1 MFLKSIE
8 VQGFKSFANKMVFE
22 FHKGITGI
30 VGPNGSGK
38 SNVADAVRWVL
49 GEQSAKQLRGSKME
63 DVIFSGTESRKPL
76 GFAYVAITLDN
87 SDHQLAVEYDTV
99 TVSRRVYRSG
109 ESEYKINGHNC
120 RLKDVQE
127 LFFDTGIG
135 KEGYSIIGQGQIDKI
150 LSGKPEERRE
160 LFDEAAG
167 IVKYKR
173 RKALTEKN
181 LAEEQQNLSR
191 VRDILYELE
200 KQVGPLEKQSETA
213 RIYLKHRDTLKQYD
227 ANMYLLSFYQLKKDS
242 AAIDEKMDIVSTQL
256 KDSQENFE
264 KIKSAYAQMEALMEQ
279 YDQKISQDQEVCNQ
293 QALEKQRLEGGKNVL
308 VSKTDGISS
317 KEEQFDA
324 LILETEAGIEEK
336 KKLSEESEKELK
348 ALEEELQELELHKN
362 SSEEALNSMSGTM
375 TSLRDQIDSQNSD
388 IIEFLNE
395 AANIKGRMQR
405 YETMQEQT
413 QIRQSE
419 LNQKLIAL
427 QSEESSEGELV
438 EAFKKE
444 AQGIELELERL
455 QAEQSACK
463 KRAAKISDDLMKCRE
478 AFNAAEKSF
487 HEESAR
493 YQTLKNI
500 TERYDGYG
508 VSIRKIM
515 ERKSDYKGI
524 IGVVADIIHVSKE
537 YEIAIETALGGSISN
552 IVTDNEQTAKSMIQF
567 LKKNR
572 FGRATFLPL
581 TSIRGRRA
589 ENADR
594 ICGEEGVIGLA
605 SDLIRVDSRFGHL
618 ADYLLGQVFIVDHID
633 HALALA
639 KKYRYSLRIVTLE
652 GESLNPGGSLSGG
665 AYKNTGNLLGRHR
678 EMEELQKHVETLRK
692 EGASLKQQI
701 NQLQSD
707 KDSNKAAMEKNTA
720 EESRLTLHQNT
731 VRLRLKQVDESRG
744 EHAKSI
750 QDINRETAQIKTQQE
765 QIRQFRQQLTVQMDE
780 LEAKKKNAEE
790 LVTSLTAK
798 LEEISEQ
805 EKDFN
810 SQTADMRIHYA
821 NQVQKKSF
829 IRKSMDQNRSEIRH
843 LQEKLADYRAQKAVF
858 GSEKDAIRRQ
868 IDETEAQI
876 AALTEEMTKSQAV
889 LRQKT
894 DERSKYAAEHKT
906 FFAKREEL
914 SETIS
919 QLDKEQFRLGS
930 QKEKLEESRSQL
942 SSYMWEEYGLTYQTA
957 RELSDDAL
965 QALPLAKLKKM
976 TADVKGQI
984 KALGNVN
991 VNAIEE
997 YKAVAERYET
1007 MKTQHDDMVEAEE
1020 KLAGIIEDLN
1030 SSMQKQ
1036 FKEKFMQIQKEFDRI
1051 FKLLFG
1057 GGKGTLELADPEN
1070 LLETGVIITA
1080 QPPGKKLQN
1089 MMQLSGGEKALTAI
1103 ALLFAIQSLKPSPF
1117 CLLDEIEAA
1126 LDDANVKRFA
1136 EYLHNLTKDTQF
1148 IVITHRRGTMNTAD
1162 ILYGITMQEKG
1173 ISTLVSVNLIE
1184 DSDKIGKYKGGALW
1198 QKERKAF
1205 LADW

>member
-348 ALEEELQELELHKN
+348 ALEEELQELEQHKN

-605 SDLIRVDSRFGHL
+605 SDLIRVDSQFGHL
-618 ADYLLGQVFIVDHID
+618 ADYLLGRVFIVDHID

-707 KDSNKAAMEKNTA
+707 KDSNKAVMEKNTA

-731 VRLRLKQVDESRG
+731 VRL
-744 EHAKSI
+744 A
-750 QDINRETAQIKTQQE
+750 
-765 QIRQFRQQLTVQMDE
+765 
-780 LEAKKKNAEE
+780 
-790 LVTSLTAK
+790 
-798 LEEISEQ
+798 
-805 EKDFN
+805 
-810 SQTADMRIHYA
+810 
-821 NQVQKKSF
+821 
-829 IRKSMDQNRSEIRH
+829 
-843 LQEKLADYRAQKAVF
+843 
-858 GSEKDAIRRQ
+858 
-868 IDETEAQI
+868 
-876 AALTEEMTKSQAV
+876 
-889 LRQKT
+889 
-894 DERSKYAAEHKT
+894 
-906 FFAKREEL
+906 
-914 SETIS
+914 SET
-919 QLDKEQFRLGS
+919 G
-930 QKEKLEESRSQL
+930 
-942 SSYMWEEYGLTYQTA
+942 
-957 RELSDDAL
+957 
-965 QALPLAKLKKM
+965 
-976 TADVKGQI
+976 
-984 KALGNVN
+984 
-991 VNAIEE
+991 
-997 YKAVAERYET
+997 
-1007 MKTQHDDMVEAEE
+1007 
-1020 KLAGIIEDLN
+1020 
-1030 SSMQKQ
+1030 
-1036 FKEKFMQIQKEFDRI
+1036 
-1051 FKLLFG
+1051 
-1057 GGKGTLELADPEN
+1057 
-1070 LLETGVIITA
+1070 
-1080 QPPGKKLQN
+1080 
-1089 MMQLSGGEKALTAI
+1089 
-1103 ALLFAIQSLKPSPF
+1103 
-1117 CLLDEIEAA
+1117 
-1126 LDDANVKRFA
+1126 
-1136 EYLHNLTKDTQF
+1136 
-1148 IVITHRRGTMNTAD
+1148 
-1162 ILYGITMQEKG
+1162 
-1173 ISTLVSVNLIE
+1173 
-1184 DSDKIGKYKGGALW
+1184 
-1198 QKERKAF
+1198 
-1205 LADW
+1205 

>member
-99 TVSRRVYRSG
+99 TVSRCVYRSG

-127 LFFDTGIG
+127 LLFDKVIG
-135 KEGYSIIGQGQIDKI
+135 KEGYSITGQGQIDKI
-150 LSGKPEERRE
+150 LSGKTEERRE

-242 AAIDEKMDIVSTQL
+242 AAIDEKMNIVSTQL

-348 ALEEELQELELHKN
+348 ALEEELQELEQHKN

-605 SDLIRVDSRFGHL
+605 SDLIRVDSQFGHL
-618 ADYLLGQVFIVDHID
+618 ADYLLGRVFIVDHID

-876 AALTEEMTKSQAV
+876 AALTEEMTKSQTV

-957 RELSDDAL
+957 RKLSDDAL

-1173 ISTLVSVNLIE
+1173 VSTLVSVNLIE
-1184 DSDKIGKYKGGALW
+1184 NELGK
-1198 QKERKAF
+1198 
-1205 LADW
+1205 